1 MRLLTAIANLA
12 LLLITGQ
19 RVQTVIDLPITVF
32 QAPTSTLFVKLETDG
47 VELTMLPPA
56 SNTHEGFKTS
66 RTKSFAKL
74 DTMHLAIQ
82 HTVHAMTHPD
92 NVETLDI
99 SIQLDGIMFQMLGWV
114 IKYIISVKENYFGD
128 HSHFVSIAKKG
139 HCELR

>member
-1 MRLLTAIANLA
+1 
-12 LLLITGQ
+12 
-19 RVQTVIDLPITVF
+19 
-32 QAPTSTLFVKLETDG
+32 
-47 VELTMLPPA
+47 MLPPA

-82 HTVHAMTHPD
+82 HTVHAVTHPD

-128 HSHFVSIAKKG
+128 HSHFVSSLERALLPVLLNRSSG
-139 HCELR
+139 YAGRVSL